1 MRLAQLFKTWRVAGS
16 RQVAE
21 LFGGLASNGASM
33 SPLTT
38 LTYGPSVE
46 IDASLG
52 NEFQVT
58 VTDAVAFVIAAP
70 TNPPYLGQSQT
81 ITLTVRNGS
90 GGAHGA
96 GTFNAIFK
104 TAGAIPAIGNANS
117 RSFQFRWNGT
127 NWVETFRSAANVAN

>member
-1 MRLAQLFKTWRVAGS
+1 MRLSQLFKTWRVAGS

-38 LTYGPSVE
+38 VAYGPSVA

-52 NEFQVT
+52 NDFVVT

-70 TNPPYLGQSQT
+70 TNPPYTGQSQT
-81 ITLTVRNGS
+81 ITLTIRNAAGV
-90 GGAHGA
+90 AHGA

-104 TAGAIPAIGNANS
+104 TAGAVPAIATGFS
-117 RSFQFRWNGT
+117 RSFQFKWNGT